1 MQLPWFPKPVY
12 KSVYMATFLAL
23 SGCGWLT
30 WSASPEWLLLSFV
43 IIIFS
48 AVVLIGSSFIVCSG
62 VYVTSI
68 CKGDSQSNKIALTFD
83 DGPCDQ
89 TKEILKVLDRYKVKA
104 TFFLIGKQVALHG
117 DVVHEMVQKQHTLG
131 NHSYHHTSWFPL
143 MGRERIKNE
152 LTATQIAIASITG
165 SKPIYFRPPFG
176 VTNPFIT
183 KALKGLNLKTIGW
196 SLRSFDTME
205 KKSWKTVQRIKNKVG
220 PGSIVLMH
228 DRSRDAAL
236 VLEEI
241 LIYCLENQ
249 LVPVSLDE
257 LLNDRSSQW
266 CFCRPGLGAD
276 HIINKVALLS
286 NAAGKDR
293 RC

>member
-1 MQLPWFPKPVY
+1 
-12 KSVYMATFLAL
+12 
-23 SGCGWLT
+23 
-30 WSASPEWLLLSFV
+30 
-43 IIIFS
+43 
-48 AVVLIGSSFIVCSG
+48 
-62 VYVTSI
+62 
-68 CKGDSQSNKIALTFD
+68 
-83 DGPCDQ
+83 
-89 TKEILKVLDRYKVKA
+89 
-104 TFFLIGKQVALHG
+104 VALHG

-131 NHSYHHTSWFPL
+131 NHSYHHRSWFPL

-205 KKSWKTVQRIKNKVG
+205 KNPGKTVQRIKNKIG